1 MRKFMLIHDESFFKT
16 QVRQWLRQIL
26 RHVVKEI
33 DDDHLKSSAVI
44 FAPHAD
50 DETLGCGGTIIKKR
64 KLGAR
69 VHIVFMTDGTN
80 SHKRL
85 IAKDELK
92 AIRQSEALAAS
103 RKLGVDGDHVFFLEF
118 EDGELVNHQDAARA
132 KAAQLLDF
140 LKPEAVFIPYCQEPP
155 LDHLATN
162 KIVLAALQAY
172 GKSVTVYEYP
182 IWFWHHW
189 PWTGVTADSWREIF
203 RFFLSSIASG
213 YRLITHFRFC
223 TSIEELLEEKRAA
236 LNEHKSQT
244 TKLRPVAE
252 WKTLDEVAN
261 GELLP
266 CFFQPQEIFRQFSFP
281 A

>member
-1 MRKFMLIHDESFFKT
+1 MRIHDESSFKAK
-16 QVRQWLRQIL
+16 VRRWLWQIL
-26 RHVVKEI
+26 QRVVKEI
-33 DDDHLKSSAVI
+33 DEEHLKSSAVI

-69 VHIVFMTDGTN
+69 VDIAFMTDGTN
-80 SHKRL
+80 SHERF
-85 IAKDELK
+85 IAKEELK
-92 AIRQSEALAAS
+92 AIRQFEALAAS
-103 RKLGVDGDHVFFLEF
+103 KKLGVDEKHVFFLEF
-118 EDGELVNHQDAARA
+118 EDGKLADHHEAARA
-132 KAAQLLDF
+132 KVIRLLNF
-140 LKPEAVFIPYCQEPP
+140 LKPEAVFIPYCHEPP

-172 GKSVTVYEYP
+172 GKNVTVYEYP

-189 PWTGVTADSWREIF
+189 PWTGATANSWREILQF
-203 RFFLSSIASG
+203 GLRSIASG

-223 TSIEELLEEKRAA
+223 TPIQEFLEDKRAA

-244 TKLRPVAE
+244 TKLRSVAE
-252 WKTLDEVAN
+252 WKTLEEVAN

>member
-1 MRKFMLIHDESFFKT
+1 MLIHGELSFKA
-16 QVRQWLRQIL
+16 QARRWLWQIL
-26 RHVVKEI
+26 QHVVKEI
-33 DDDHLKSSAVI
+33 DEENLKSSAVI

-69 VHIVFMTDGTN
+69 VDITFMTDGAN
-80 SHKRL
+80 SHKRF
-85 IAKDELK
+85 IAKEELK
-92 AIRQSEALAAS
+92 AIRQIEALAAS
-103 RKLGVDGDHVFFLEF
+103 KKLGVDENHVFFLEF
-118 EDGELVNHQDAARA
+118 EDGKLADHHEAARA
-132 KAAQLLDF
+132 KVTRLLNF
-140 LKPEAVFIPYCQEPP
+140 LKPQAVFIPYCQEPP

-162 KIVLAALQAY
+162 QIVIAALQAY
-172 GKSVTVYEYP
+172 GKNVTVYEYP

-189 PWTGVTADSWREIF
+189 PWTGAAANGWREIG
-203 RFFLSSIASG
+203 RFVLRSLISG
-213 YRLITHFRFC
+213 YRLTTQFRYG
-223 TSIEELLEEKRAA
+223 TSIQEFLETKRAA

-266 CFFQPQEIFRQFSFP
+266 CFFQPQEIFRQFSFT